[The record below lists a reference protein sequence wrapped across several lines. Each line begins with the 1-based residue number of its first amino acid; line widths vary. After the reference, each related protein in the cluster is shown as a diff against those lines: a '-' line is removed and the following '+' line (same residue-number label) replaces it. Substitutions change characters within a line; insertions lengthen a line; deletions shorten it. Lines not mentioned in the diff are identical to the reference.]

1 MIMQGRMDA
10 LEVLVHGEGI
20 VAQAMLHQWQ
30 DMQRNDNGEQLR
42 PLVDYIN
49 EGPFLT

>member
-1 MIMQGRMDA
+1 MITQGRMDA

-30 DMQRNDNGEQLR
+30 DMQRYDSGERLR
-42 PLVDYIN
+42 SLQDYIK